1 MSPESILEKVY
12 ILAVVRRNRI
22 EFYEV
27 PKDEVQLLEIDRD
40 DYDIDIRKDLIEL
53 ATTKGQLVA
62 IIAYDR
68 IAEEGEE

>member
-1 MSPESILEKVY
+1 MSPESIVEKVY

-27 PKDEVQLLEIDRD
+27 PRDEVQLLEIDRD

-62 IIAYDR
+62 VVGYDKII
-68 IAEEGEE
+68 EVSE